1 MKTDA
6 WVKNLGVKRGAPYF
20 YLDGAQAVRAGFSPG
35 QKFDLVIEDQKI
47 VLSANNDGS
56 RTVSSKKKG
65 DQSYPVIDINSKELL
80 KLFDGMSAIRV
91 VVQPDRI
98 YLLPLASEI
107 KKKERLARI
116 TDTLTNNKPIK
127 MGSLSSG
134 GGLLSHA
141 LHTGLQNAGFEV
153 DLSFANDIREDLL
166 THAMQHNDV
175 WSDDTM
181 ALAMPMQELAQD
193 DFLMSK
199 LPLIDIL
206 ELGIPCSGASKA
218 GASKLGLTKM
228 EDHPDVGHL
237 VFSALVILN
246 KVQPLLTLI
255 ENVPEYEK
263 TASASILRKQL
274 RDMGY
279 TTHEAILS
287 GKDFGCLENRL
298 RWCMVASTK
307 GLDFTFDKIA
317 PTVTIVKKLGDVLDK
332 TIADD
337 DPRYRAVQYLKDKQD
352 RDAEKGNSFSMQ
364 VITEES
370 TSVPTLRKGYQKG
383 GSTDPRLLS
392 KIDANLSRLLTGAE
406 HARIKEV
413 PEHLI
418 KDLSDTIAHQLLGQ
432 GIVYQPFVAV
442 GERIAESLLILA
454 GERENFDVI
463 EAEEDSYVARPC
475 G

>member
-1 MKTDA
+1 MTMDA
-6 WVKNLGVKRGAPYF
+6 WVKTLGVKRGAPYF
-20 YLDGAQAVRAGFSPG
+20 YMDGTQAVRAGFSPG
-35 QKFDLVIEDQKI
+35 QKFDLIIEDQKV

-65 DQSYPVIDINSKELL
+65 DKSYPVIDINSKELL

-91 VVQPDRI
+91 IVKPDRI

-116 TDTLTNNKPIK
+116 TDTLNTQAPIK
-127 MGSLSSG
+127 MGSLSTG

-141 LHTGLQNAGFEV
+141 LHTGLKNAGFDV
-153 DLSFANDIREDLL
+153 DLSFANEIREDLL
-166 THAMQHNDV
+166 HHAIDNNDV
-175 WSDDTM
+175 FSENTM
-181 ALAMPMQELAQD
+181 ALSMPMQELAQD

-199 LPLIDIL
+199 LPQIDIL

-218 GASKLGLTKM
+218 GVSKLGLTKM

-237 VFSALVILN
+237 AFSALFILN
-246 KVQPLLTLI
+246 KVQPIITLI

-279 TTHEAILS
+279 NTHEALLS
-287 GKDFGCLENRL
+287 GKDFGCLENRV
-298 RWCMVASTK
+298 RWCMVATTK
-307 GLDFTFDKIA
+307 GMDFSFENLV

-332 TIADD
+332 TITDD
-337 DPRYRAVQYLKDKQD
+337 DPRYREVQYLKDKQI
-352 RDAEKGNSFSMQ
+352 RDSEKGNSFSMQ
-364 VITEES
+364 VVTENS

-383 GSTDPRLLS
+383 GSTDPRLAS
-392 KIDANLSRLLTGAE
+392 KTDPNRSRLLTGAE
-406 HARIKEV
+406 HARIKEI

-418 KDLSDTIAHQLLGQ
+418 DGLSETLAHQLLGQ

-442 GERIAESLLILA
+442 GERIAESLLLLA
-454 GERENFDVI
+454 SEKEKLIAD
-463 EAEEDSYVARPC
+463 DDDYVCRPC